1 MIVFRYENRH
11 PRSVLR
17 SRNAP
22 LNREMVRDGLKPL
35 RKILQIELEA
45 GQVPL
50 DACQIKTFLSR
61 LMLLEVKDVAAV
73 PINEIYDRRIEA
85 LAVRTLQKQDGAV
98 FHLGLPF
105 RSAILLKSS
114 RNRRR
119 SEEHTSELQS
129 RQYLVCRL

>member
-1 MIVFRYENRH
+1 MRGREA
-11 PRSVLR
+11 S
-17 SRNAP
+17 

-35 RKILQIELEA
+35 RKVLQIKLEA

-61 LMLLEVKDVAAV
+61 LVLLEVKDVAAV
-73 PINEIYDRRIEA
+73 PINEICDRRIEP

-105 RSAILLKSS
+105 RPAIFLNLP
-114 RNRRR
+114 
-119 SEEHTSELQS
+119 ETAPH
-129 RQYLVCRL
+129 